1 MIRINR
7 NILNASICIIVV
19 IILFSGTLS
28 ACTGFTTSK
37 GDEVFTGHNKDWWST
52 DTYIHVYPS
61 DEETHARMFFEI
73 PYPHIF
79 NSEYKVLAGGI
90 NDQGLFY
97 ESYVTPLLFAS
108 FEFFKPLLFKS
119 PVEYILEHFFT
130 VQEVVDY
137 IESHNLFFLNYIL
150 CSGQIFVIDK
160 TGDSAIIEGDEI
172 IRKQGD
178 YQVCTNFLH
187 SRPDLGGYPCY
198 RYETATSILDN
209 ITDPSVSS
217 LVSILNAT
225 HQKGYTQ
232 YSSICDLNN
241 LTMYLYQFHNY
252 EKGIK
257 IDLNTEFQQ
266 DAHSYYFPSLFEPE
280 TNQAPDKPNTPMG
293 PTSGVIDEQILFE
306 TNTTDIDNP
315 SDEIYYKWNFGD
327 DMQTNWVLNNER
339 YMGKMTHSWSKS
351 GSFSVTVKAKDIY
364 GKESPWSDPLEVSI
378 SRFNDDFFTSFLQ
391 LRK

>member
-1 MIRINR
+1 VIRINR
-7 NILNASICIIVV
+7 NIVYASTSVIVV
-19 IILFSGTLS
+19 IILFSSTLS
-28 ACTGFTTSK
+28 ACTGFTISK
-37 GDEVFTGHNKDWWST
+37 GDEVFIGHNKDWWSN
-52 DTYIHVYPS
+52 DTYIYVYPS

-108 FEFFKPLLFKS
+108 FELFKPPLFKS
-119 PVEYILEHFFT
+119 PVEYILEYFST

-160 TGDSAIIEGDEI
+160 SGDSAIIEGDEI

-198 RYETATSILDN
+198 RYETATSMLEN
-209 ITDPSVSS
+209 IIYPSISS

-232 YSSICDLNN
+232 YSSICNLNN
-241 LTMYLYQFHNY
+241 LTMYLYQSHNY

-257 IDLNTEFQQ
+257 IDLNEEFQQ
-266 DAHSYYFPSLFEPE
+266 KAHSYYFSSLFEPD
-280 TNQAPDKPNTPMG
+280 TNQTLDKPDIPMCS
-293 PTSGVIDEQILFE
+293 TSGIIDEQYLFE
-306 TNTTDIDNP
+306 TNTKDIDD
-315 SDEIYYKWNFGD
+315 STDEIYYNWDFGD
-327 DMQTNWVLNNER
+327 GTQTNRVLNSVR
-339 YMGKMTHSWSKS
+339 YMGKRT
-351 GSFSVTVKAKDIY
+351 
-364 GKESPWSDPLEVSI
+364 
-378 SRFNDDFFTSFLQ
+378 NC
-391 LRK
+391 